1 MRTSCLILI
10 AALLACMNQALA
22 FETEQDKIDRKQLE
36 LDQRC
41 EAAREIELK
50 PIRAQA
56 FAECM
61 SSKRATD
68 TEADC
73 KRKTSGY
80 NGNRQGGTPR
90 FYDLP
95 PCEKAF
101 EYRRNQPRK
110 T

>member
-1 MRTSCLILI
+1 MKTSSLLFI
-10 AALLACMNQALA
+10 AALFACTNQALA
-22 FETEQDKIDRKQLE
+22 FESEQNRVDRTQAE

-41 EAAREIELK
+41 EAAREIKLK

-56 FAECM
+56 FVECM
-61 SSKRATD
+61 SSKRGTD

-95 PCEKAF
+95 ACEEAF
-101 EYRRNQPRK
+101 KYRRSHP
-110 T
+110 